1 MSLHTIVQKAQGFA
15 SKNSPA
21 IMTGLAV
28 AGVVGTVYFTATG
41 TFKAAELIE
50 EERSRVAW
58 ETIEDP
64 EPVDDLEPV
73 EKIRLVWKCYIPAA
87 VTFSGTVAAIIFL
100 NQIGARR
107 AATAT
112 ALYTITDKAFAEY
125 KDKVVETI
133 GEKKEQKIRDDI
145 AQDRVKENPPTEVVV
160 AGSGDVLFY
169 DTITGRYFNST
180 MEAVRKAQNDINYTV
195 INNMYASLSEFYDAI
210 GLSPTSFSEDCGWN
224 ADALMDISFSTVL
237 SEDNRPCIS
246 IDYTIMPIKGYN
258 RLV

>member
-1 MSLHTIVQKAQGFA
+1 MSLSTTVQKTQEFA
-15 SKNSPA
+15 SKNSPV

-28 AGVVGTVYFTATG
+28 AGLVGTVYFTATG

-50 EERSRVAW
+50 AERSRIQW

-64 EPVDDLEPV
+64 EPVVDLETS
-73 EKIRLVWKCYIPAA
+73 EKVRLVWKCYIPTAT
-87 VTFSGTVAAIIFL
+87 TFVATAGAIVFL

-112 ALYTITDKAFAEY
+112 ALYTITDKAFTEY

-145 AQDRVKENPPTEVVV
+145 AQDRVKENPPTEVVI
-160 AGSGDVLFY
+160 AGTGDVLFY
-169 DTITGRYFNST
+169 DSITGRYFNST
-180 MEAVRKAQNDINYTV
+180 MEAVRRAQNDVNYTV
-195 INNMYASLSEFYDAI
+195 INSMYASLSEFYEAV
-210 GLSPTSFSEDCGWN
+210 GLSPTVFSEDCGWN

-237 SEDNRPCIS
+237 TEDNRPCIS
-246 IDYTIMPIKGYN
+246 IDYTVMPIKGYN